1 MTKEINHQ
9 IMPEELIAFEEDI
22 AQEFNAGK
30 IKAPVHLYSGGERE
44 LIEIFKDIRPQ
55 DWVLCS
61 WRSHYQCLLKGVP
74 KEELKAEIM
83 AGRSIALNFPK
94 YRIVSSAIIG
104 GVLPIAVG
112 LGMAIKR
119 TLSRPPKPN
128 VHVFA
133 GDMTAET
140 GIFYECLKYVENF
153 DLPVFFH
160 VEDNDLSVCT
170 DTKRVW
176 GQKSI
181 WGDEFTTDAQ
191 HKAIFSDHVTYFRYK
206 AEKYPHAGSGKRVQ
220 F

>member
-1 MTKEINHQ
+1 VS
-9 IMPEELIAFEEDI
+9 PEELIAFEEDI
-22 AQEFNAGK
+22 AAEFNAGK
-30 IKAPVHLYSGGERE
+30 IKAPVHLYSAGERE

-119 TLSRPPKPN
+119 TLNAKETK
-128 VHVFA
+128 VHVFL
-133 GDMTAET
+133 GDMTSET
-140 GIFYECLKYVENF
+140 GIAHECIKYVENF
-153 DLPVFFH
+153 DLPVYFH
-160 VEDNDLSVCT
+160 VEDNNLSVCT
-170 DTKRVW
+170 NTRMSW
-176 GQKSI
+176 GLANE
-181 WGDEFTTDAQ
+181 WDELDIEAQ
-191 HKAIFSDHVTYFRYK
+191 HKAVFSDHVTYFRYK
-206 AEKYPHAGSGKRVQ
+206 AEKYPHAGSGTRVQ